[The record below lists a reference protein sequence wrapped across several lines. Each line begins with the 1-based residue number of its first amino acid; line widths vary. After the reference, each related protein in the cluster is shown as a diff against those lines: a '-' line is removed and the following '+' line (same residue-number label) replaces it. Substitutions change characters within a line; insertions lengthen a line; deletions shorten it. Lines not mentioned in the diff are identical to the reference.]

1 MKKLIPILLLVVL
14 GAVIL
19 FAFNSGA
26 EESSEATEAK
36 PLRMVEVV
44 TPEKINFRKSI
55 VASGQLASKEET
67 KLSFKTGGIIKNV
80 RVSEGQFVR
89 KGQLMAELNMDE
101 INAQAEQAQL
111 GVKQSSITL
120 ENAKLA
126 LKLAERDYR
135 NTKGLYED
143 SVATLEQLEN
153 VETQLSNARNQIEA
167 AQTGLDFSQKNKT
180 IANFNVEHSRI
191 VAPASG
197 MILKKLAS
205 SNELIGPG
213 NPVFLFGSK
222 EQAQVIRISLTD
234 KDIIHVNLG
243 DKAQVKFDAYPN
255 QSFEGTVR
263 ELASMADPYTGTYEV
278 EVQIRANGN
287 RLLNGF
293 IGRVELM
300 TKSSQDVLSIPIDA
314 LVSAD
319 KNTAQIFIIENELA
333 QKRSVEI
340 FEMKGKTLLIQSGL
354 DASQQVVASGAGY
367 LEDGEKVNVQ

>member
-19 FAFNSGA
+19 LAFNSGS
-26 EESSEATEAK
+26 EESSETTEAK
-36 PLRMVEVV
+36 PVRIVEVA

-80 RVSEGQFVR
+80 RVSEGQYVR
-89 KGQLMAELNMDE
+89 KGQLLAELNMDE

-111 GVKQSSITL
+111 GVKQSNISL

-167 AQTGLDFSQKNKT
+167 AQTGLDFSQKNET
-180 IANFNVEHSRI
+180 IAKFNVEHSRI
-191 VAPASG
+191 IAPASG
-197 MILKKLAS
+197 MILMKLAS

-222 EQAQVIRISLTD
+222 EQAQVIRVNLTD

-278 EVQIRANGN
+278 EVQIKANGN

-300 TKSSQDVLSIPIDA
+300 TKNSQEVLSIPIDA

-319 KNTAQIFIIENELA
+319 KNQAQIFIVENEKA
-333 QKRSVEI
+333 QKQTVEI
-340 FEMKGKTLLIQSGL
+340 LEMKGATLLVKSGL
-354 DASQQVVASGAGY
+354 DPALPVVVSGAGY
-367 LEDGEKVNVQ
+367 LEDGEQVNVQ